1 MGIQVEFNPDLAL
14 RDISHHREGKR
25 SLEECLPKLLRE
37 GATHHFKKKGQ
48 RNYYFLEP
56 VPLLETKGN
65 QRLSRPLAAV
75 TILEATHFL
84 KEGIMYT
91 KGRYRI
97 EKVFDPASLEVYFE
111 GMNINPQY
119 KERKD

>member
-56 VPLLETKGN
+56 VPLLETKEIN
-65 QRLSRPLAAV
+65 DYPPSSRRYYSGSNSL
-75 TILEATHFL
+75 L
-84 KEGIMYT
+84 KRIMYT

>member
-56 VPLLETKGN
+56 VPLLK
-65 QRLSRPLAAV
+65 QRKSTTIPPLAPLLFWKQL
-75 TILEATHFL
+75 TF
-84 KEGIMYT
+84 KENN
-91 KGRYRI
+91 
-97 EKVFDPASLEVYFE
+97 VH
-111 GMNINPQY
+111 
-119 KERKD
+119 